1 MKFPVKTMGVVA
13 LVAASV
19 SLANPAE
26 ARWGRGWGGFGFGLA
41 AAAIVGGAIA
51 ASTYP
56 SYGYGYYP
64 GYAYAYP
71 AYSYGYYPSRAYY
84 SYGYAYPNYG
94 YAYYPRRSYYSYA
107 YAPGLRWRAY
117 RGW

>member
-26 ARWGRGWGGFGFGLA
+26 ARWGRGWGWGGFGFGLA
-41 AAAIVGGAIA
+41 TAAIVGGAIA

-56 SYGYGYYP
+56 SYGY
-64 GYAYAYP
+64 
-71 AYSYGYYPSRAYY
+71 YGYYPRYA
-84 SYGYAYPNYG
+84 YGYPAY
-94 YAYYPRRSYYSYA
+94 
-107 YAPGLRWRAY
+107 
-117 RGW
+117 